1 MDYSF
6 DDQHRLIHFK
16 YDLAPQVLAKLSR
29 TLPELLMHD
38 GLVTCSFEWRNHP
51 ECEKLKTLAGEWARI
66 HFAGDIINISCDKL
80 IGSDFDLLATMTM
93 ARCRSER
100 MPAAVKLMVWF
111 FAFDNFVDEPAHMGA
126 DLQASQEMMDAVM
139 NVFHNVVAVEE
150 VGIIKNGDKPEI
162 VGPMKGGNS
171 VYGSAIRVIRES
183 ACDWW
188 NEMRQL
194 GMSMRQQ
201 YRFVSV
207 FKRYLDANTEQVAF
221 RQLRHIPDL
230 DTYKE
235 LRLHTSGCYVCSMM
249 LEFALGLDLADE
261 IIEHPLL
268 VALNVAAFSH
278 VMFVND
284 IFSFRKELSDGDLMN
299 IVPILLWQNLGIS
312 HQQIVA
318 LRDVEPLVRETI
330 SQALALVREL
340 DEECVRLMAKIQ
352 VAVRGGS
359 EVGEGEVLAE
369 EEAAAAVERYMDGVS
384 DWMSGNVQWH
394 HISKRYVQNNNNPSI
409 SI

>member
-1 MDYSF
+1 MDTNTITTMFPAQDYSL
-6 DDQHRLIHFK
+6 DDHAQLTGFK
-16 YDLAPQVLAKLSR
+16 YELAPQVLAKLSQA
-29 TLPELLMHD
+29 LPELQTRD
-38 GLVTCSFEWRNHP
+38 SGAIVCSFEWTTHP
-51 ECEKLKTLAGEWARI
+51 ECEKLKAVARDWART
-66 HFAGDIINISCDKL
+66 HFDIIGCDNL
-80 IGSDFDLLATMTM
+80 IASDFDSLVSMTM
-93 ARCRSER
+93 ARGRSER
-100 MPAAVKLMVWF
+100 MPAALKMMVWF

-162 VGPMKGGNS
+162 VVPMKGGEYGGNS

-183 ACDWW
+183 ARDWW

-299 IVPILLWQNLGIS
+299 LVPVLLWHNLGGMSSICGGG
-312 HQQIVA
+312 
-318 LRDVEPLVRETI
+318 VEAVVRETVA
-330 SQALALVREL
+330 QALALVREL
-340 DEECVRLMAKIQ
+340 DGECVRLVAEIRA
-352 VAVRGGS
+352 AVRGGN
-359 EVGEGEVLAE
+359 GPLADEG
-369 EEAAAAVERYMDGVS
+369 AAAAVDKYVDGIS
-384 DWMSGNVQWH
+384 DWLAGNLRWH
-394 HISKRYVQNNNNPSI
+394 RISKRYIVQE
-409 SI
+409 

>member
-1 MDYSF
+1 M
-6 DDQHRLIHFK
+6 
-16 YDLAPQVLAKLSR
+16 
-29 TLPELLMHD
+29 
-38 GLVTCSFEWRNHP
+38 
-51 ECEKLKTLAGEWARI
+51 
-66 HFAGDIINISCDKL
+66 
-80 IGSDFDLLATMTM
+80 
-93 ARCRSER
+93 
-100 MPAAVKLMVWF
+100 
-111 FAFDNFVDEPAHMGA
+111 
-126 DLQASQEMMDAVM
+126 
-139 NVFHNVVAVEE
+139 
-150 VGIIKNGDKPEI
+150 NGDKPEI
-162 VGPMKGGNS
+162 VVPMKGGEYGGNS

-183 ACDWW
+183 ARDWW
-188 NEMRQL
+188 NEMREL
-194 GMSMRQQ
+194 GMSTRQQ

-207 FKRYLDANTEQVAF
+207 FQRYLDSNTEQVAF
-221 RQLRHIPDL
+221 RQSCEIPDL

-299 IVPILLWQNLGIS
+299 LVPVFLWQNLGSSNQHIL
-312 HQQIVA
+312 A
-318 LRDVEPLVRETI
+318 LHAAEPLVHEI
-330 SQALALVREL
+330 ASQALGLVREL

-369 EEAAAAVERYMDGVS
+369 EEAAAAVERYVDGMS
-384 DWMSGNVQWH
+384 D
-394 HISKRYVQNNNNPSI
+394 
-409 SI
+409 

>member
-111 FAFDNFVDEPAHMGA
+111 FAFDNFLDEPAHMGA

-207 FKRYLDANTEQVAF
+207 FQRYLDSNTEQVAF
-221 RQLRHIPDL
+221 RQSCEIPDL

-299 IVPILLWQNLGIS
+299 LVPVLLWHNLGGMSSICGGG
-312 HQQIVA
+312 
-318 LRDVEPLVRETI
+318 VEAVVRETVA
-330 SQALALVREL
+330 QALALVREL
-340 DEECVRLMAKIQ
+340 DGECVRLVAEIRA
-352 VAVRGGS
+352 AVRGGN
-359 EVGEGEVLAE
+359 GPLADEG
-369 EEAAAAVERYMDGVS
+369 AAAAVDKYVDGVS
-384 DWMSGNVQWH
+384 DWLSGNLRWH
-394 HISKRYVQNNNNPSI
+394 RISKRYIVQE
-409 SI
+409 